1 MADAGKT
8 SVAGSLSTTFSEKL
22 RVASAKVGGDHKDL
36 NVAIIKATTSQFHV
50 VPKEK
55 HVRTL
60 KLAVNPARPHRDI
73 IHVITELHR
82 RLQDAT
88 DWLTALKSLITL
100 HRLMRE
106 SEPRFMEELAKYSDS
121 LAHSHGRGAGG
132 AGAPPPRLFC
142 TDNFI
147 DRTTSEGRYDFSEWV
162 RAYGKYLE
170 EQLTVYSAIRWGVEQ
185 EGPGVE
191 SRLRGLPARDLLFQ
205 LPHLQ
210 RLQRRQ
216 LDCMPRGAATH
227 DPVVLFAL
235 SLVLKESFQLYKAV
249 SEGVINLAGAF
260 FEMEYHDATHGLELY
275 KESVAAAEALTGY
288 YTAVE
293 QIEEIRRSM
302 QLPKLNPPPADF
314 LASMEAYVAE
324 APRPLAEAGAAAAP
338 AGKRG
343 VPLRKGKLLQGGP
356 AVLRTG
362 SGLSAGAAAG
372 APRDPGMVLPFMPST
387 SAGPATSQSGESRGR
402 GGGFTAVS
410 PTATAAAS
418 EAASA
423 AAAPDL
429 LGGVEAAQ
437 AAQAAPPPA
446 APKPA
451 PSPLDLLSGLD
462 FTFPAEGGVAPAA
475 APASSNPFADL
486 PVAPTAAPAPLAAA
500 GPATGSSNPFGEPSP
515 TAAAPASYAWAAP
528 QQPAWGAAPPQPQ
541 YQQQQPAYG
550 YGGAGGYPAGGY
562 GAPQPVP
569 AGARPPHLSM
579 SSDDPFASF
588 GAPPPAAAATPAA
601 QRMPPAGGA
610 FWAPPQPAGPMPV
623 PSYGAGPHPLSG
635 DELSKAALNDP
646 FAALTGLPK
655 SSPGAST
662 KPSPPRQGMYPT
674 GGFL

>member
-1 MADAGKT
+1 
-8 SVAGSLSTTFSEKL
+8 
-22 RVASAKVGGDHKDL
+22 
-36 NVAIIKATTSQFHV
+36 
-50 VPKEK
+50 
-55 HVRTL
+55 
-60 KLAVNPARPHRDI
+60 
-73 IHVITELHR
+73 
-82 RLQDAT
+82 
-88 DWLTALKSLITL
+88 
-100 HRLMRE
+100 
-106 SEPRFMEELAKYSDS
+106 
-121 LAHSHGRGAGG
+121 
-132 AGAPPPRLFC
+132 
-142 TDNFI
+142 
-147 DRTTSEGRYDFSEWV
+147 
-162 RAYGKYLE
+162 
-170 EQLTVYSAIRWGVEQ
+170 
-185 EGPGVE
+185 
-191 SRLRGLPARDLLFQ
+191 
-205 LPHLQ
+205 
-210 RLQRRQ
+210 
-216 LDCMPRGAATH
+216 
-227 DPVVLFAL
+227 
-235 SLVLKESFQLYKAV
+235 
-249 SEGVINLAGAF
+249 
-260 FEMEYHDATHGLELY
+260 
-275 KESVAAAEALTGY
+275 
-288 YTAVE
+288 
-293 QIEEIRRSM
+293 M

-338 AGKRG
+338 AGKVGACVLEREEPPGGRQRVAETQRAQLRQVQHDSGCGSGQGGADRNVLQRALHHRHALDTLGVCAHPQSPSLATLCLQRG

-623 PSYGAGPHPLSG
+623 PSYGAGAKAVTQGRRGGGGGFALLLCCCSAASDLLAAWPTASCSLPPLRSSPAGPHPLSG

-655 SSPGAST
+655 SSPGASSELGDGGKARGIDVGSQSLELART
-662 KPSPPRQGMYPT
+662 LPHARAGMHQLPAHLVPEIISPSIHPTLLSCSQAVPSPAGHVPDRRLLVNAGRRARLQQAHTSAASLYCLYALPLDLHDTRCQISTACGCKHQCD
-674 GGFL
+674 